1 MFLNGRIDKCGMLI
15 EVILKV
21 RNFSGN
27 EIQDQKQ
34 NKTKKMNPTAKMNKT
49 NKQTITIQSNSG
61 ADWKQN
67 QKNVLKIKING

>member
-34 NKTKKMNPTAKMNKT
+34 NKTKKNEPNSKNEQ
-49 NKQTITIQSNSG
+49 NKQTNNNNP
-61 ADWKQN
+61 K
-67 QKNVLKIKING
+67 

>member
-34 NKTKKMNPTAKMNKT
+34 NKTKKNEPNSNKT